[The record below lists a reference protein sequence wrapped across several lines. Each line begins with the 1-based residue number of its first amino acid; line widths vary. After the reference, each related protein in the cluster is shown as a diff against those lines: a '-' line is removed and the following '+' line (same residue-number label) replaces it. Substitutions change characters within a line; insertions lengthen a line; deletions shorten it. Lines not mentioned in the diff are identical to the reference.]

1 MTIKI
6 GGIRMGLFGKKRITN
21 PISKVKLLGMR
32 TAQQT
37 MTFST
42 ANFSIYSFWV
52 VYENGAT
59 KTIEVSPEN
68 PMDKSGKEK
77 ALFDKLMSYANDE
90 LSGNSGTQSAVSSA
104 DMLDE
109 LKKLKE
115 LFDSGVLPQEIYEK
129 KHAELLQQLSNNSGP
144 KAVQK
149 NIKILR
155 ENKRPRGEGKTVV
168 YIDGEELDAS
178 LEGSM
183 SVSLSE
189 GEHTIYFRRAAIKS
203 EKIRITVSK
212 AKEYVINVLPK
223 TFSIDVNIEERT
235 IVS

>member
-1 MTIKI
+1 MQNYYNSCPIIAAQKRFRKTLRYCEKI
-6 GGIRMGLFGKKRITN
+6 SGLGERER
-21 PISKVKLLGMR
+21 LL
-32 TAQQT
+32 
-37 MTFST
+37 
-42 ANFSIYSFWV
+42 
-52 VYENGAT
+52 
-59 KTIEVSPEN
+59 
-68 PMDKSGKEK
+68 
-77 ALFDKLMSYANDE
+77 
-90 LSGNSGTQSAVSSA
+90 
-104 DMLDE
+104 
-109 LKKLKE
+109 
-115 LFDSGVLPQEIYEK
+115 
-129 KHAELLQQLSNNSGP
+129 
-144 KAVQK
+144 
-149 NIKILR
+149 
-155 ENKRPRGEGKTVV
+155 